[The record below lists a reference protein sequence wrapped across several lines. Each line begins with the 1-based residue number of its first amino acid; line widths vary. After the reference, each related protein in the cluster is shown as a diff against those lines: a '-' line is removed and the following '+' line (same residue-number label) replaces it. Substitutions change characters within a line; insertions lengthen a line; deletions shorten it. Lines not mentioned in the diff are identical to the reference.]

1 MEKLM
6 KILIIDDSKVVRSF
20 TEQMLVEQGYEVFHA
35 ENGQEGIDLIS
46 GGAKYDY
53 ILLDW
58 NMPILDGPGFLE
70 KYASLRDNQCPVI
83 MMTTE
88 SSKEYFQ
95 KAIELGASEYII
107 KPFTPD
113 ILFGKIE
120 MVKDAA

>member
-1 MEKLM
+1 M